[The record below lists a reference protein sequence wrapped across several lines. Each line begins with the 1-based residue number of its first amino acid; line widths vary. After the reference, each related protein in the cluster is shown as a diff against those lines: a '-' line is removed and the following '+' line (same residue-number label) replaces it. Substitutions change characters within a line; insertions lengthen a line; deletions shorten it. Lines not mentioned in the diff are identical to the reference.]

1 MAYVELKRIHLKRVY
16 AFHTSSIFSLIH
28 FDQRECV
35 DVCMGAMCLGK
46 SLHVPT
52 STVSTSLL
60 SHTTSCTGTD
70 RSTLG
75 TEHVCMCA
83 CACVRDNSRSAY
95 WQVYVSLFPVLQQHV
110 AFSDTCLSCVC
121 VQERAVPLKKCP
133 TGERWTN
140 SRAANKEN
148 WICWHSAPREGKE
161 LSVFCEKSQITS
173 GEKE

>member
-1 MAYVELKRIHLKRVY
+1 MLFIHL
-16 AFHTSSIFSLIH
+16 ASLVW
-28 FDQRECV
+28 FTLTRECV
-35 DVCMGAMCLGK
+35 CVCMGAMCLGK

-75 TEHVCMCA
+75 TERVCMCA
-83 CACVRDNSRSAY
+83 CVCVRDNSRSAY

-110 AFSDTCLSCVC
+110 AFSDTCLSRVC

-148 WICWHSAPREGKE
+148 WIYWLSAPREGKE

-173 GEKE
+173 GEKEWRGSGI